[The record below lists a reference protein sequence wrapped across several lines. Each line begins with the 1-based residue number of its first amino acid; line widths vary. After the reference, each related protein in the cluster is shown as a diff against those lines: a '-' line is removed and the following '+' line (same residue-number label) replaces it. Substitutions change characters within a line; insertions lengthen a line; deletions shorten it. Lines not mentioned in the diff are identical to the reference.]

1 MKKFILCL
9 CVMSAAVLLLT
20 GLPVLD
26 AAEAY
31 TQTGQDDIIAYVEG
45 VRAKLHAG
53 ISRDDVGREFG
64 VEAYRVMK
72 AINEGGSN
80 YLYRYELLKDS
91 DYEFI
96 NEYDLD
102 TVDIEGIAEGKLR
115 VVVFIDYGDQD
126 RLESYSI
133 YYLGLAGVYELRD
146 GSSGGNLIY
155 RIE

>member
-20 GLPVLD
+20 GLPILG

-31 TQTGQDDIIAYVEG
+31 AQTGQDDIIAYVEG
-45 VRAKLHAG
+45 VRAKLYAG
-53 ISRDDVGREFG
+53 ISRDDVAGEFG
-64 VEAYRVMK
+64 VEPYRV
-72 AINEGGSN
+72 ESGYDGRD
-80 YLYRYELLKDS
+80 LYRYELLKDS

-96 NEYDLD
+96 NEYNLD

-133 YYLGLAGVYELRD
+133 YYLGSAGVYELRD
-146 GSSGGNLIY
+146 GSSAGNLVY